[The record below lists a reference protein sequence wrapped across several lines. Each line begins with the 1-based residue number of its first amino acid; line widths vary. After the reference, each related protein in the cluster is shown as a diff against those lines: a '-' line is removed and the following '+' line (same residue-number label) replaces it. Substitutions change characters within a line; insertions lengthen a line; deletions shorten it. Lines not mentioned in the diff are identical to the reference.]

1 MIKIQNLQKRFGK
14 FVALENINIEIE
26 KGKITSIIGPNG
38 SGKTTLIK
46 SILGLVI
53 PTKGEIYIDGV
64 NIKKNYN
71 YREKIGYMP
80 QIANF
85 PENVTVG
92 EFFSMMQ
99 DIRNKKNEKK
109 LNELIE
115 ILDLT
120 SHLNKKI
127 KNLSGGTK
135 QKVNA
140 ILSLMFNPEI
150 LIFDEPTVGLD
161 PITAI
166 KLKKL
171 ISKEKEK
178 GKTIIFVSHIVN
190 EIESLADNIVFMVEG
205 KLTFAGTIIDLKVKA
220 QRESLE
226 DAIICLLNS

>member
-1 MIKIQNLQKRFGK
+1 MIKIQDLQKRFGK

-53 PTKGEIYIDGV
+53 PTKGKIYIDGV
-64 NIKKNYN
+64 DIKKNYN

-85 PENVTVG
+85 PENVTVR

-109 LNELIE
+109 LSELIE
-115 ILDLT
+115 ILDLIP
-120 SHLNKKI
+120 HLNKKI

-140 ILSLMFNPEI
+140 ILSLMFNPDI

-161 PITAI
+161 PVTAI
-166 KLKKL
+166 KLKKI
-171 ISKEKEK
+171 ISKEKEE

-205 KLTFAGTIIDLKVKA
+205 KLTFAGTIIDLKEKT

>member
-1 MIKIQNLQKRFGK
+1 MIKIQDLQKRFGK

-53 PTKGEIYIDGV
+53 PTKGKIYIDGV
-64 NIKKNYN
+64 DIKKNYN

-85 PENVTVG
+85 PENVTVR

-109 LNELIE
+109 LSELIE

-120 SHLNKKI
+120 PHLNKKI

-140 ILSLMFNPEI
+140 ILSLMFNPDI

-161 PITAI
+161 PVTAI
-166 KLKKL
+166 KLKKI
-171 ISKEKEK
+171 ISKEKEE

-205 KLTFAGTIIDLKVKA
+205 KLTFAGTIIDLKEKT